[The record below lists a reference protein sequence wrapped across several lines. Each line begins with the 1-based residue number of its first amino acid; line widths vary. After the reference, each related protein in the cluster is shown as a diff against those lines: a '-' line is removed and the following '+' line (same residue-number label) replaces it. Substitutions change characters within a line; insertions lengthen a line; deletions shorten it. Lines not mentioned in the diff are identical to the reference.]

1 MCVYT
6 CMRCVCVCVCVCVHV
21 RAVCVCVC
29 VCSESMN
36 DVIDNAKNNFGDPWM
51 PCISLCSWAS
61 AGAQGGQGGALA
73 FPGSGAQSIC

>member
-1 MCVYT
+1 MCV
-6 CMRCVCVCVCVCVHV
+6 CVYVHAVCVCVCVHMHAVCVHV
-21 RAVCVCVC
+21 RAVCVC

-36 DVIDNAKNNFGDPWM
+36 DVIDNAKNNFGDPWT

-61 AGAQGGQGGALA
+61 TGGKGGALA